1 MERVT
6 RDRSS
11 SFSDFRG
18 DYDEL
23 AAVMEASWA
32 RNSAPPFLYTAEFLA
47 DCFQYP
53 GSTFSLAPSV
63 YRDSKL
69 AAFVAGF
76 PRRISVQ
83 GAERK
88 VLIVAFLTAASAY
101 NSMGYGILVWSEL
114 MRRAAALG
122 FDGVVNYCVQGEA
135 MSAMIEGSA
144 RRLGLPVLRAASF
157 GYLSRVLWRRGAAAS
172 PPAANLSPEL
182 LVAAAGRLSE
192 RTSLSRLWTADEAA
206 WQLGRAGGVSVM
218 SRRLPEPG
226 VLTGYVLPIADPGR
240 TRCLI
245 VEDVLWDSI
254 SRDEREGL
262 ARDLVAEGVAAGAR
276 VAIVPSLEY
285 ADLQPFVAAGFR
297 PSRKQIDAYLT
308 LWNGSMPA
316 SSVSSYYLDV
326 F

>member
-1 MERVT
+1 MQRVT
-6 RDRSS
+6 KDRSS
-11 SFSDFRG
+11 PFSDFRG

-32 RNSAPPFLYTAEFLA
+32 KSAAPPFLYTPEFLA
-47 DCFQYP
+47 DCFRYP
-53 GSTFSLAPSV
+53 GSTFSLAPSI

-83 GAERK
+83 GTERK

-144 RRLGLPVLRAASF
+144 RRLGLPVLRVSSF
-157 GYLSRVLWRRGAAAS
+157 SYLSRVLWPRGSARPEAVKVE
-172 PPAANLSPEL
+172 PAL
-182 LVAAAGRLSE
+182 LVAAVGRLSE
-192 RTSLSRLWTADEAA
+192 HTSLSRLWTADEAV
-206 WQLGRAGGVSVM
+206 WQLGRAGGVSVV
-218 SRRLPEPG
+218 SGAASEPG
-226 VLTGYVLPIADPGR
+226 ILTGYVLPIADPKR

-245 VEDVLWDSI
+245 VEDVLWGSVT
-254 SRDEREGL
+254 RDEREEL
-262 ARDLVAEGVAAGAR
+262 TRDLVAEGVAAGAR

-285 ADLQPFVAAGFR
+285 ADLQPFVATGFR
-297 PSRKQIDAYLT
+297 PSRKRIDAYLT
-308 LWNGSMPA
+308 LWNGSMPDSPA
-316 SSVSSYYLDV
+316 SSYYLDV